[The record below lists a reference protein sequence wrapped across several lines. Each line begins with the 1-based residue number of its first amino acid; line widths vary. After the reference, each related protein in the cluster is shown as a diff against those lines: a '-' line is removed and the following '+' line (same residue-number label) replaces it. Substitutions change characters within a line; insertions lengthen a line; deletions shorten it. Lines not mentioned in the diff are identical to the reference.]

1 MTKKGDKV
9 WIPVVVICDVLF
21 LLAFIGILSGLWK
34 INWEASRMD
43 VMMFF
48 LQIAAAILNFA
59 GIQSILYYEYPDGTC
74 VLPVSQQVR
83 EKFGKLVF
91 PCILFGT
98 VIYTQIARSIDF
110 TQEYYRRFCLVTM
123 VPGLLYIMA
132 FLVLLFC
139 GIHQLMKKRR
149 ELL

>member
-1 MTKKGDKV
+1 MKKGDKV

-59 GIQSILYYEYPDGTC
+59 GIQSIL
-74 VLPVSQQVR
+74 
-83 EKFGKLVF
+83 
-91 PCILFGT
+91 
-98 VIYTQIARSIDF
+98 
-110 TQEYYRRFCLVTM
+110 
-123 VPGLLYIMA
+123 
-132 FLVLLFC
+132 
-139 GIHQLMKKRR
+139 
-149 ELL
+149 